1 MQQHAG
7 QLTYLPITTKE
18 PLTQQL
24 SPSLRATSLAPARL
38 TTLLNSGELEQRA
51 GLSLDPSQARVML
64 CGNPAMVTD
73 MRSLLSERGFAA
85 GRRGVAG
92 NLAVENYW

>member
-1 MQQHAG
+1 
-7 QLTYLPITTKE
+7 
-18 PLTQQL
+18 
-24 SPSLRATSLAPARL
+24 
-38 TTLLNSGELEQRA
+38 
-51 GLSLDPSQARVML
+51 ML